1 MPQGDRSR
9 GSVSSVAGIGE
20 GGAVTG
26 GLLAVGAGIAGRT
39 TGGGGVSGLTGVVT
53 AAGALAGAAVLVGA
67 PVVVC
72 ALALNGSTTYAANI
86 SPANAAAPVLRR
98 IDGII
103 LLIWSGIPCC

>member
-1 MPQGDRSR
+1 
-9 GSVSSVAGIGE
+9 VA
-20 GGAVTG
+20 
-26 GLLAVGAGIAGRT
+26 
-39 TGGGGVSGLTGVVT
+39 
-53 AAGALAGAAVLVGA
+53 
-67 PVVVC
+67 VC